1 MISSSGRLAGRRQ
14 RYGAVLAVAA
24 RYGRSGRRCV
34 VCSPIAATAADAVV
48 DEAQVRISRVPFPA
62 AGGRGIHRAANR
74 APERGPG
81 VP

>member
-1 MISSSGRLAGRRQ
+1 MILSSGCLTGYQ
-14 RYGAVLAVAA
+14 DCGAVIAVAA
-24 RYGRSGRRCV
+24 RQGRSGVRGV
-34 VCSPIAATAADAVV
+34 VDGPVAATTTDAVV

-74 APERGPG
+74 APEKGPG